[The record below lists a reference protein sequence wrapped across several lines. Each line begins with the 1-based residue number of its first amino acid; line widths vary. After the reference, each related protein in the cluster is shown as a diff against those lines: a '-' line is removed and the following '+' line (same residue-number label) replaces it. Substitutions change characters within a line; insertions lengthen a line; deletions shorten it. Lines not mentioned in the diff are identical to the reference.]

1 MSASDSWHRARQ
13 RLGSAL
19 AWSPASD
26 DEAAAAD
33 WDDEDFASEGRHDE
47 PALRVVKAE
56 RHEICVVAVAGY
68 ADAQRVADAF
78 RRDTPVM
85 VDLQGCDADAARR
98 VTDFCSGLAYARDGG
113 LRAVADGLFLLSPTH
128 VELSQDGRRGL
139 ADSGFYNQI

>member
-1 MSASDSWHRARQ
+1 
-13 RLGSAL
+13 
-19 AWSPASD
+19 
-26 DEAAAAD
+26 
-33 WDDEDFASEGRHDE
+33 
-47 PALRVVKAE
+47 
-56 RHEICVVAVAGY
+56 VAGY